1 MKKLLLRLV
10 LIAVLLLLLAVGAA
24 FVFLDPI
31 VKTAIAKGTAY
42 ATGVPV
48 MLDDADVR
56 PTGGALE
63 FGRLHVANPEGFT
76 TPHFLVLGR
85 AYAKWDNGTVFSDR
99 LQMRELTVDGLDV
112 NLEKGA
118 NGSNWKKILDHLE
131 QLSAGKASSEPP
143 PGEPPP
149 ADASSKRSLHIDR
162 IELRN
167 VKISLTLH
175 DVPLVAGTKT
185 LELPP
190 IVIENYQSDGSTL
203 DLVAKLTRTVI
214 SAVLTQATTSGAD
227 WLPKDVLGDL
237 RGGLDG
243 LKKKLGEEAG
253 KLLENLDVK
262 DLDKSLEGVK
272 DIFKKKK

>member
-31 VKTAIAKGTAY
+31 VRTAIAKGTAY

-99 LQMRELTVDGLDV
+99 LQMKELTVDGIDV

-131 QLSAGKASSEPP
+131 QLSGGKA
-143 PGEPPP
+143 PGETPP

-162 IELRN
+162 IEVRN
-167 VKISLTLH
+167 VKITLTLR
-175 DVPLVAGTKT
+175 DVPVVSGAKT

-190 IVIENYQSDGSTL
+190 IVIENYQSDGSTM

-214 SAVLTQATTSGAD
+214 TAVLTQATKSGAD

-243 LKKKLGEEAG
+243 LKQKLEQEGG
-253 KLLENLDVK
+253 KLLENLDLK